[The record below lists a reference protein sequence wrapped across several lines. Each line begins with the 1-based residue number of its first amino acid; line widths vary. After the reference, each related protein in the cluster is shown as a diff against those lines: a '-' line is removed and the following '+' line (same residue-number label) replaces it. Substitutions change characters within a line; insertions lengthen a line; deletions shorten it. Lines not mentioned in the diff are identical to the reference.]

1 MIKEANMTDFLIKL
15 FVKDHDRP
23 NDPSVREKYGVF
35 SSIVGIITNLILAAI
50 KLIAGILSSSIAIIA
65 DALNNFSDAG
75 SSIISFVSFKIAAK
89 PADKEH
95 PFGHAR
101 IEYVSSMIVSFLIL
115 IVGFELM
122 TSSVSGLFN
131 KNSSKLTVSTLTYVI
146 LSISI
151 FLKLWLGLFY
161 RKIAKKIDSSV
172 VAAAAADSFSD
183 CASTSAVL
191 VSSII
196 VGLTDW
202 WFIDS
207 VVGLAVSIMIM
218 IAGIKILIETKNS
231 LLGEAP
237 IQEVVDSIKSTVE
250 KYPEVVGIHD
260 MLVHNYGPKTYI
272 VSFHAEVDGSQ
283 DIYELHDAIDNIERE
298 INEDLRIL
306 CTIHMDPIV
315 TNDEAVNEL
324 RSFTSES
331 VKEICPEAS
340 IHDFRTVIGQT
351 HTNLIFDLVLPYEIK
366 ENPDVIVDDIKNLI
380 LRKRSNCFCV
390 ITVDRA

>member
-1 MIKEANMTDFLIKL
+1 MTDLLIKI
-15 FVKDHDRP
+15 FVKDHINP
-23 NDPSVREKYGVF
+23 GKPEVRERYGVF

-50 KLIAGILSSSIAIIA
+50 KLVAGLLSFSIAIVA
-65 DALNNFSDAG
+65 DALNNLSDAG
-75 SSIISFVSFKIAAK
+75 SSLISFVSFKIAAK

-115 IVGFELM
+115 LVGFELM
-122 TSSVSGLFN
+122 KNSVSGLIN
-131 KNSSKLTVSTLTYVI
+131 KSGANLEITTLTYVI
-146 LSISI
+146 LAVSIV
-151 FLKLWLGLFY
+151 LKLWLGIFY
-161 RKIAKKIDSSV
+161 KKVAKKISSSV

-196 VGLTDW
+196 VGLSGLW
-202 WFIDS
+202 YVDS
-207 VVGLAVSIMIM
+207 IVGLAVSVMIM
-218 IAGIKILIETKNS
+218 IAGIKILNETKNS

-237 IQEVVDSIKSTVE
+237 IQEVVDGIKHTVE

-283 DIYELHDAIDNIERE
+283 DIYMLHDAIDNIERE
-298 INEDLRIL
+298 INEDMRIL

-315 TNDEAVNEL
+315 TNDETVNEL
-324 RSFTSES
+324 RAFTAATA
-331 VKEICPEAS
+331 KEICPEAT
-340 IHDFRTVIGQT
+340 IHDFRTVVGNT
-351 HTNLIFDLVLPYEIK
+351 HTNLIFDLVLPFDVQGDPDKIVEDLQRLIFK
-366 ENPDVIVDDIKNLI
+366 KREN
-380 LRKRSNCFCV
+380 CYCV

>member
-1 MIKEANMTDFLIKL
+1 MTDLLIKL
-15 FVKDHDRP
+15 FVKGHTNPEDVV
-23 NDPSVREKYGVF
+23 VRERYGVF
-35 SSIVGIITNLILAAI
+35 SSIVGIITNLILAAL
-50 KLIAGILSSSIAIIA
+50 KLVAGLLSFSIAIVA
-65 DALNNFSDAG
+65 DALNNLSDAG

-115 IVGFELM
+115 LVGFELM
-122 TSSVSGLFN
+122 KDSVGGLF
-131 KNSSKLTVSTLTYVI
+131 SGEGTQLAVTALTYII
-146 LSISI
+146 LAVSIV
-151 FLKLWLGLFY
+151 LKLWLGLFY

-172 VAAAAADSFSD
+172 VSAAAADSFSD

-191 VSSII
+191 VSSIVI
-196 VGLTDW
+196 GISGW

-207 VVGLAVSIMIM
+207 IVGLAVAIMII
-218 IAGIKILIETKNS
+218 IAGVKILNETKNS

-237 IQEVVDSIKSTVE
+237 IQEVVDSIKSTVD

-283 DIYELHDAIDNIERE
+283 DIYELHDAIDNIEKE

-315 TNDEAVNEL
+315 TNDETVNEL
-324 RSFTSES
+324 RSFTQDT
-331 VKEICPEAS
+331 VKEVCPEAT

-351 HTNLIFDLVLPYEIK
+351 HTNLIFDLVLPFDVK
-366 ENPDVIVDDIKNLI
+366 EKPESLVEAVKSAIRD
-380 LRKRSNCFCV
+380 KRSECFCV

>member
-1 MIKEANMTDFLIKL
+1 MTDLLIKI
-15 FVKDHDRP
+15 FVKDHDKP
-23 NDPSVREKYGVF
+23 DDSSVRKTYGVF
-35 SSIVGIITNLILAAI
+35 SSIVGIVTNLILAAL
-50 KLIAGILSSSIAIIA
+50 KLVAGILSFSIAIIA
-65 DALNNFSDAG
+65 DALNNLSDAG

-115 IVGFELM
+115 IVGFELL
-122 TSSVSGLFN
+122 TSSVGGLIDP
-131 KNSSKLTVSTLTYVI
+131 SESKLDVTPITYII

-151 FLKLWLGLFY
+151 VLKLWLGLFY
-161 RKIAKKIDSSV
+161 RKIAKTINSSV
-172 VAAAAADSFSD
+172 VSAAAADSFSD
-183 CASTSAVL
+183 CASTGAVL
-191 VSSII
+191 VSSIVI
-196 VGLTDW
+196 GLTGW

-207 VVGLAVSIMIM
+207 IVGLAVSVMII
-218 IAGIKILIETKNS
+218 IAGIKILNETKNS

-237 IQEVVDSIKSTVE
+237 VQEVVDSIKETVE

-272 VSFHAEVDGSQ
+272 VSFHAEVDGSK
-283 DIYELHDAIDNIERE
+283 DIYELHDTIDNIERE
-298 INEDLRIL
+298 INADLRIL

-315 TNDEAVNEL
+315 TNDEVINEL
-324 RSFTSES
+324 REFTSAT
-331 VKEICPEAS
+331 VKEVCKEAS

-351 HTNLIFDLVLPYEIK
+351 HTNLIFDIVLPYEIK
-366 ENPDVIVDDIKNLI
+366 ESPEQIVSSVKKAIQD
-380 LRKRSNCFCV
+380 KRSECFCV

>member
-1 MIKEANMTDFLIKL
+1 MTDFLIKL

-390 ITVDRA
+390 ITIDRA

>member
-1 MIKEANMTDFLIKL
+1 MTDLLIKL
-15 FVKDHDRP
+15 FVKDHTRP
-23 NDPSVREKYGVF
+23 EDVAVRERYGVF
-35 SSIVGIITNLILAAI
+35 SSIVGIITNLILAAL
-50 KLIAGILSSSIAIIA
+50 KLVAGILSFSIAIVA
-65 DALNNFSDAG
+65 DALNNLSDAG

-115 IVGFELM
+115 LVGFELM
-122 TSSVSGLFN
+122 KDSVGGLF
-131 KNSSKLTVSTLTYVI
+131 SGEGAELVVTTLTYII
-146 LSISI
+146 LAVSIV
-151 FLKLWLGLFY
+151 LKLWLGLFY

-172 VAAAAADSFSD
+172 VSAAAADSFSD

-191 VSSII
+191 ISSII
-196 VGLTDW
+196 IGLSGW

-207 VVGLAVSIMIM
+207 IVGLAVAIMII
-218 IAGIKILIETKNS
+218 IAGIKILNETKNS

-237 IQEVVDSIKSTVE
+237 IQEVVDSIRSTVD

-272 VSFHAEVDGSQ
+272 VSFHAEVDGSR
-283 DIYELHDAIDNIERE
+283 DIYELHDAIDNIERD

-315 TNDEAVNEL
+315 TNDETVNEL
-324 RSFTSES
+324 RTFTLET
-331 VKEICPEAS
+331 VKEVCPEAT
-340 IHDFRTVIGQT
+340 IHDFRTVVGNT
-351 HTNLIFDLVLPYEIK
+351 HTNLIFDLVLPFDIK
-366 ENPDVIVDDIKNLI
+366 ESPDKIVADLQRLI
-380 LRKRSNCFCV
+380 FEKRENCYCV

>member
-1 MIKEANMTDFLIKL
+1 MTDLLIKL
-15 FVKDHDRP
+15 FVKDHAKPD
-23 NDPSVREKYGVF
+23 DTAVRERYGVF
-35 SSIVGIITNLILAAI
+35 SSIVGIITNLILAAL
-50 KLIAGILSSSIAIIA
+50 KLIAGVLSFSIAIIA
-65 DALNNFSDAG
+65 DALNNLSDAG

-115 IVGFELM
+115 LVGFELM
-122 TSSVSGLFN
+122 TSSIGGLLGGEE
-131 KNSSKLTVSTLTYVI
+131 SKLEVTVVTYVI
-146 LSISI
+146 LAVSIV
-151 FLKLWLGLFY
+151 LKLWLGLFY

-172 VAAAAADSFSD
+172 VSAAAADSFSD

-196 VGLTDW
+196 IGISGW

-207 VVGLAVSIMIM
+207 IVGLAVAVMIV
-218 IAGIKILIETKNS
+218 IAGIKILNETKNS

-250 KYPEVVGIHD
+250 RYPEVVGIHD

-272 VSFHAEVDGSQ
+272 VSFHAEVDGSR
-283 DIYELHDAIDNIERE
+283 DIYELHDAIDNIERD
-298 INEDLRIL
+298 INKDLRIL

-315 TNDEAVNEL
+315 TNDETVNEL
-324 RSFTSES
+324 REFTATT
-331 VKEICPEAS
+331 VKEVCPEAT

-351 HTNLIFDLVLPYEIK
+351 HTNLIFDIVLPFDVK
-366 ENPDVIVDDIKNLI
+366 EKPERIVEDVKAAISA
-380 LRKRSNCFCV
+380 KRSYCFCV

>member
-1 MIKEANMTDFLIKL
+1 MTDLLIKI
-15 FVKDHDRP
+15 FVKDHINP
-23 NDPSVREKYGVF
+23 NKPEVRERYGVF

-50 KLIAGILSSSIAIIA
+50 KLVAGLLSFSIAIVA
-65 DALNNFSDAG
+65 DALNNLSDAG
-75 SSIISFVSFKIAAK
+75 SSLISFVSFKIAAK

-115 IVGFELM
+115 LVGFELM
-122 TSSVSGLFN
+122 KNSVSGLIN
-131 KNSSKLTVSTLTYVI
+131 KSGANLEITTLTYVI
-146 LSISI
+146 LAVSIV
-151 FLKLWLGLFY
+151 LKLWLGIFY
-161 RKIAKKIDSSV
+161 KKVAKKISSSV

-196 VGLTDW
+196 VGLSGLW
-202 WFIDS
+202 YVDS
-207 VVGLAVSIMIM
+207 IVGLAVSVMIM
-218 IAGIKILIETKNS
+218 IAGIKILNETKNS

-237 IQEVVDSIKSTVE
+237 IQEVVDGIKHTVE

-283 DIYELHDAIDNIERE
+283 DIYMLHDAIDNIERE
-298 INEDLRIL
+298 INEDMRIL

-315 TNDEAVNEL
+315 TNDETVHEL
-324 RSFTSES
+324 RAFTAATA
-331 VKEICPEAS
+331 KEICPEAT
-340 IHDFRTVIGQT
+340 IHDFRTVVGNT
-351 HTNLIFDLVLPYEIK
+351 HTNLIFDLVLPFDVQGDPDKIVEDLQSLIFK
-366 ENPDVIVDDIKNLI
+366 KREN
-380 LRKRSNCFCV
+380 CYCV

>member
-1 MIKEANMTDFLIKL
+1 MTDLLTKI
-15 FVKDHDRP
+15 FVKDHTNPDKP
-23 NDPSVREKYGVF
+23 EVRERYGVF

-50 KLIAGILSSSIAIIA
+50 KLIAGLLSFSIAIVA
-65 DALNNFSDAG
+65 DALNNLSDAG
-75 SSIISFVSFKIAAK
+75 SSLISFVSFKIAAK

-115 IVGFELM
+115 LVGFELM
-122 TSSVSGLFN
+122 KNSVSGLFN
-131 KNSSKLTVSTLTYVI
+131 KEGAKLEITTLTYII
-146 LSISI
+146 LSVSI
-151 FLKLWLGLFY
+151 VLKLWLGLFY
-161 RKIAKKIDSSV
+161 RKISKKISSSV

-196 VGLTDW
+196 VGLSDLW
-202 WFIDS
+202 YIDS
-207 VVGLAVSIMIM
+207 LVGLAVSVMIM
-218 IAGIKILIETKNS
+218 IAGIKILNETKNS

-237 IQEVVDSIKSTVE
+237 IQEVVDSIKHTVE

-283 DIYELHDAIDNIERE
+283 DIYLLHDAIDNIERE

-315 TNDEAVNEL
+315 TNDETVNEL
-324 RSFTSES
+324 RAFTADTA
-331 VKEICPEAS
+331 KEICPEAT
-340 IHDFRTVIGQT
+340 IHDFRTVVGNT
-351 HTNLIFDLVLPYEIK
+351 HTNLIFDLVLPFDIK
-366 ENPDVIVDDIKNLI
+366 ESPDKIVEDLQRLI
-380 LRKRSNCFCV
+380 FEKRENCYCV

>member
-1 MIKEANMTDFLIKL
+1 MTDLLIKL
-15 FVKDHDRP
+15 FIKNHDRP
-23 NDPSVREKYGVF
+23 EDNDVRERYGVF
-35 SSIVGIITNLILAAI
+35 SSIVGIVTNLILAAI
-50 KLIAGILSSSIAIIA
+50 KLIAGMLSFSIAIVA
-65 DALNNFSDAG
+65 DALNNLSDAG

-115 IVGFELM
+115 LVGFELL
-122 TSSVSGLFN
+122 TSSVSGLI
-131 KNSSKLTVSTLTYVI
+131 SPSESKLTVTTLTYII

-151 FLKLWLGLFY
+151 LLKLWLGLFY
-161 RKIAKKIDSSV
+161 RKIAKRIDSSV
-172 VAAAAADSFSD
+172 VSAAAADSFSD

-207 VVGLAVSIMIM
+207 VVGLAVSVMIL
-218 IAGIKILIETKNS
+218 IAGVKILNETKNS

-250 KYPEVVGIHD
+250 KYPDIVGIHD

-272 VSFHAEVDGSQ
+272 VSFHAEVDGSR
-283 DIYELHDAIDNIERE
+283 DIYELHDTIDNIERE
-298 INEDLRIL
+298 INQDLRIL

-315 TNDEAVNEL
+315 TNDETVNEL
-324 RSFTSES
+324 RSFTLET

-351 HTNLIFDLVLPYEIK
+351 HTNLIFDLVLPFDIK
-366 ENPDVIVDDIKNLI
+366 EDPDVLVNKIKEAIFN
-380 LRKRSNCFCV
+380 KRENCFCV

>member
-1 MIKEANMTDFLIKL
+1 MTDLLIRI
-15 FVKDHDRP
+15 FVKDYTKPEDV
-23 NDPSVREKYGVF
+23 SVRERYGVF

-50 KLIAGILSSSIAIIA
+50 KLVAGMLSFSIAIIA
-65 DALNNFSDAG
+65 DALNNLSDAG

-115 IVGFELM
+115 LVGFELM
-122 TSSVSGLFN
+122 KDSVGGLF
-131 KNSSKLTVSTLTYVI
+131 SGEGSELAVTTLTYVI
-146 LSISI
+146 LSVSI
-151 FLKLWLGLFY
+151 LLKLWLGLFY

-172 VAAAAADSFSD
+172 VSAAAADSFSD
-183 CASTSAVL
+183 CASTTAVL

-196 VGLTDW
+196 IKISGW

-207 VVGLAVSIMIM
+207 IVGLAVAIMIM
-218 IAGIKILIETKNS
+218 IAGVKILNETKNS

-237 IQEVVDSIKSTVE
+237 IQEVVDSIKRTVD

-272 VSFHAEVDGSQ
+272 VSLHAEVDGSR
-283 DIYELHDAIDNIERE
+283 DIYELHDAIDNIEKE

-315 TNDEAVNEL
+315 TNDETVNEL
-324 RSFTSES
+324 RTFTADT
-331 VKEICPEAS
+331 VKEVCPEAT

-351 HTNLIFDLVLPYEIK
+351 HTNLIFDIVLPFDVK
-366 ENPDVIVDDIKNLI
+366 EKPENVVEAVKLAI
-380 LRKRSNCFCV
+380 REKRNECFCV

>member
-1 MIKEANMTDFLIKL
+1 MTDLLIKM
-15 FVKDHDRP
+15 FVKDHTQPDKTE
-23 NDPSVREKYGVF
+23 VRERYGVF
-35 SSIVGIITNLILAAI
+35 SSIVGIIVNIILAGI
-50 KLIAGILSSSIAIIA
+50 KLIAGILSFSIAITA
-65 DALNNFSDAG
+65 DALNNLSDAG
-75 SSIISFVSFKIAAK
+75 SSLISFVSFKIAAK

-115 IVGFELM
+115 LVGFELM
-122 TSSVSGLFN
+122 TSSISGLTGN
-131 KNSSKLTVSTLTYVI
+131 GGSVMVVTKLTYII
-146 LSISI
+146 LSVSI
-151 FLKLWLGLFY
+151 LLKLWLGMFY

-196 VGLTDW
+196 VGITDW
-202 WFIDS
+202 WFVDS
-207 VVGLAVSIMIM
+207 VVGLAVAIMIM
-218 IAGIKILIETKNS
+218 IAGIKILNETKNS

-237 IQEVVDSIKSTVE
+237 IQEVVDSIKNTVA

-283 DIYELHDAIDNIERE
+283 DIYLLHDAIDNIERE
-298 INEDLRIL
+298 LNEDLRIL

-315 TNDEAVNEL
+315 TNDETVTEL
-324 RSFTSES
+324 RAFTADTA
-331 VKEICPEAS
+331 KEICPEAT
-340 IHDFRTVIGQT
+340 IHDFRTVVGNT
-351 HTNLIFDLVLPYEIK
+351 HTNLIFDLVLPFDIK
-366 ENPDVIVDDIKNLI
+366 ESPDKIVADLQRLI
-380 LRKRSNCFCV
+380 FEKRENCYCV

>member
-1 MIKEANMTDFLIKL
+1 MTDFLIKL

>member
-1 MIKEANMTDFLIKL
+1 MTDLLIKL
-15 FVKDHDRP
+15 FVKDHTRP
-23 NDPSVREKYGVF
+23 EDVAVRERYGVF
-35 SSIVGIITNLILAAI
+35 SSIVGIITNLILAGL
-50 KLIAGILSSSIAIIA
+50 KLVAGLLSFSIAIVA
-65 DALNNFSDAG
+65 DALNNLSDAG

-101 IEYVSSMIVSFLIL
+101 IEYVSSMVVSFLIL
-115 IVGFELM
+115 LVGFELM
-122 TSSVSGLFN
+122 KDSVSGLF
-131 KNSSKLTVSTLTYVI
+131 SKEGTELAVTTLTYVI
-146 LSISI
+146 LGVSIL
-151 FLKLWLGLFY
+151 LKLWLGLFY

-172 VAAAAADSFSD
+172 VSAAAADSFSD

-191 VSSII
+191 VSSIVI
-196 VGLTDW
+196 GISGW

-207 VVGLAVSIMIM
+207 IVGLAVAVMII
-218 IAGIKILIETKNS
+218 IAGIKILNETKNS

-237 IQEVVDSIKSTVE
+237 IQEVVDSIKKTVE

-272 VSFHAEVDGSQ
+272 VSLHAEVDGSQ
-283 DIYELHDAIDNIERE
+283 DIYELHDAIDNIEKE

-315 TNDEAVNEL
+315 TNDETINEL
-324 RSFTSES
+324 RTFTLDT
-331 VKEICPEAS
+331 VKEVCPEAT

-351 HTNLIFDLVLPYEIK
+351 HTNLIFDLVLPFDVK
-366 ENPDVIVDDIKNLI
+366 EKPESVVESVKAAISK
-380 LRKRSNCFCV
+380 KRSECFCV

>member
-172 VAAAAADSFSD
+172 VAAAPADSFSD

-390 ITVDRA
+390 ITIDRA

>member
-1 MIKEANMTDFLIKL
+1 MTDLLIKL
-15 FVKDHDRP
+15 FVRDYQKPDDS
-23 NDPSVREKYGVF
+23 SVRERYGVF
-35 SSIVGIITNLILAAI
+35 SSIVGIITNLLLAAI
-50 KLIAGILSSSIAIIA
+50 KLLAGILSFSIAIIA
-65 DALNNFSDAG
+65 DALNNLSDAG

-122 TSSVSGLFN
+122 TSSISGLIAPDDA
-131 KNSSKLTVSTLTYVI
+131 KLSVTYLTYII
-146 LSISI
+146 LTISI
-151 FLKLWLGLFY
+151 LLKLWLGLFY
-161 RKIAKKIDSSV
+161 RKVAKKIDSSV
-172 VAAAAADSFSD
+172 VSAAAADSFSD

-191 VSSII
+191 VSSIVI
-196 VGLTDW
+196 GLTGW

-207 VVGLAVSIMIM
+207 IVGLAVAIMIM
-218 IAGIKILIETKNS
+218 IAGIKILNETKNS

-237 IQEVVDSIKSTVE
+237 IQEVVDSIKNTVE

-272 VSFHAEVDGSQ
+272 VSFHAEVDGSR
-283 DIYELHDAIDNIERE
+283 DIYELHDTIDNIERE
-298 INEDLRIL
+298 INQDLRIL

-315 TNDEAVNEL
+315 TNDETVNEL
-324 RSFTSES
+324 RSFTSNT

-351 HTNLIFDLVLPYEIK
+351 HTNLIFDLVLPFDVK
-366 ENPDVIVDDIKNLI
+366 EDPSVIVNSVKEAISN
-380 LRKRSNCFCV
+380 KRDYCFCV

>member
-1 MIKEANMTDFLIKL
+1 MTDLLIKL
-15 FVKDHDRP
+15 FIKDYSNP
-23 NDPSVREKYGVF
+23 NDAAVREKYGVF
-35 SSIVGIITNLILAAI
+35 SSIVGIITNLILAAL
-50 KLIAGILSSSIAIIA
+50 KLVAGILSFSIAIIA

-115 IVGFELM
+115 LVGFELM
-122 TSSVSGLFN
+122 TSSISGLFDGEGSN
-131 KNSSKLTVSTLTYVI
+131 LEVTFITYII
-146 LSISI
+146 LSVSI
-151 FLKLWLGLFY
+151 LLKLWLGLFY

-183 CASTSAVL
+183 CASPSAVL

-196 VGLTDW
+196 IGITGW

-207 VVGLAVSIMIM
+207 IVGLAVAVMII
-218 IAGIKILIETKNS
+218 IAGIKILNETKNS

-237 IQEVVDSIKSTVE
+237 IKEVVESIKSTVE

-315 TNDEAVNEL
+315 TNDETVNEL
-324 RSFTSES
+324 RAFTVET
-331 VKEICPEAS
+331 VKEICPEAT

-351 HTNLIFDLVLPYEIK
+351 HTNLIFDLVLPFDLKEEPAMIVESIK
-366 ENPDVIVDDIKNLI
+366 SAIKD
-380 LRKRSNCFCV
+380 RRSYCFCV

>member
-1 MIKEANMTDFLIKL
+1 MTDLLIRI
-15 FVKDHDRP
+15 FIKDHS
-23 NDPSVREKYGVF
+23 NPSDTVVREKYGVF
-35 SSIVGIITNLILAAI
+35 SSIVGIITNLILAGM
-50 KLIAGILSSSIAIIA
+50 KLVAGLLSFSIAIVA
-65 DALNNFSDAG
+65 DALNNLSDAG
-75 SSIISFVSFKIAAK
+75 SSLISFVSFKIAAK

-115 IVGFELM
+115 LVGFELM

-131 KNSSKLTVSTLTYVI
+131 KGETALEVTVLTYVI
-146 LSISI
+146 LSVSI
-151 FLKLWLGLFY
+151 VLKLWLGLFY

-172 VAAAAADSFSD
+172 VAAASADSFSD
-183 CASTSAVL
+183 CASTAAVL

-196 VGLTDW
+196 IGISGW

-207 VVGLAVSIMIM
+207 IVGLAVAVMIM
-218 IAGIKILIETKNS
+218 IAGVKILNETKNS

-237 IQEVVDSIKSTVE
+237 VKEVVDSIKSTVE

-272 VSFHAEVDGSQ
+272 VSFHAEVDGSRN
-283 DIYELHDAIDNIERE
+283 IYDLHDAIDNIERE

-324 RSFTSES
+324 REFTAATA
-331 VKEICPEAS
+331 KEICPEAT

-351 HTNLIFDLVLPYEIK
+351 HTNLIFDLVLPFDIK
-366 ENPDVIVDDIKNLI
+366 EAPEEIVEALKQKIRD
-380 LRKRSNCFCV
+380 KRENCFCV
-390 ITVDRA
+390 ITVDRT

>member
-1 MIKEANMTDFLIKL
+1 MTDLLIRI
-15 FVKDHDRP
+15 FIKDHS
-23 NDPSVREKYGVF
+23 NPSDAVVREKYGVF
-35 SSIVGIITNLILAAI
+35 SSIVGIITNLILAGM
-50 KLIAGILSSSIAIIA
+50 KLVAGLLSFSIAIVA
-65 DALNNFSDAG
+65 DALNNLSDAG
-75 SSIISFVSFKIAAK
+75 SSLISFVSFKIAAK

-115 IVGFELM
+115 LVGFELM

-131 KNSSKLTVSTLTYVI
+131 KGETALEVTVLTYVI
-146 LSISI
+146 LSVSI
-151 FLKLWLGLFY
+151 VLKLWLGMFY

-172 VAAAAADSFSD
+172 VAAASADSFSD
-183 CASTSAVL
+183 CASTAAVL

-196 VGLTDW
+196 IGISGW

-207 VVGLAVSIMIM
+207 IVGLAVAVMIM
-218 IAGIKILIETKNS
+218 IAGVKILNETKNS

-237 IQEVVDSIKSTVE
+237 VKEVVDSIKSTVE

-272 VSFHAEVDGSQ
+272 VSFHAEVDGSRN
-283 DIYELHDAIDNIERE
+283 IYDLHDAIDNIERE

-315 TNDEAVNEL
+315 TNDESVNEL
-324 RSFTSES
+324 REFTAATA
-331 VKEICPEAS
+331 KEICPEAT

-351 HTNLIFDLVLPYEIK
+351 HTNLIFDLVLPFDIK
-366 ENPDVIVDDIKNLI
+366 EAPEEIVEALKQKIRD
-380 LRKRSNCFCV
+380 KRENCFCV
-390 ITVDRA
+390 ITVDRT

>member
-1 MIKEANMTDFLIKL
+1 MTDILIKL
-15 FVKDHDRP
+15 FVKDYQ
-23 NDPSVREKYGVF
+23 NPSNTAVRERYGVF
-35 SSIVGIITNLILAAI
+35 SSIVGIITNLILAGM
-50 KLIAGILSSSIAIIA
+50 KLVAGLLSFSIAIVA
-65 DALNNFSDAG
+65 DALNNLSDAG

-115 IVGFELM
+115 LVGFELM
-122 TSSVSGLFN
+122 TSSINGLRDHSGSDLFV
-131 KNSSKLTVSTLTYVI
+131 TPLTYVI
-146 LSISI
+146 LSVSI
-151 FLKLWLGLFY
+151 ALKLWLGCFY

-172 VAAAAADSFSD
+172 VSAAAADSFSD

-196 VGLTDW
+196 IGLTDW

-207 VVGLAVSIMIM
+207 IVGLAVAVMIM
-218 IAGIKILIETKNS
+218 IAGIKILNETKNS

-237 IQEVVDSIKSTVE
+237 IQEVVDSIKATVE

-272 VSFHAEVDGSQ
+272 VSLHAEVDGSQ
-283 DIYELHDAIDNIERE
+283 DIYMLHDAIDNIEKE

-315 TNDEAVNEL
+315 TNDETVNEL
-324 RSFTSES
+324 RDFTATT

-340 IHDFRTVIGQT
+340 IHDFRTVVGQT
-351 HTNLIFDLVLPYEIK
+351 HTNLIFDLVLPFDVK
-366 ENPDVIVDDIKNLI
+366 EKPEVIVDAVKSAISK
-380 LRKRSNCFCV
+380 KRDYCFCV